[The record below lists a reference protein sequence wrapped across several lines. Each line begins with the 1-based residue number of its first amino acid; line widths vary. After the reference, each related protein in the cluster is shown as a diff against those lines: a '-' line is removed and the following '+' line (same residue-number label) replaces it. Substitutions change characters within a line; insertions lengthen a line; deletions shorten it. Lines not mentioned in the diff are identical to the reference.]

1 MEIKTKNSTCRIVQ
15 LHSTATNNTR
25 PRQHRGVSTRGP
37 KDTRR
42 ERDDMIHD
50 DFKGD
55 EKGREVQLAID
66 IEVDEDRCIF
76 DLHC

>member
-1 MEIKTKNSTCRIVQ
+1 MASAPAAPEA
-15 LHSTATNNTR
+15 LE
-25 PRQHRGVSTRGP
+25 
-37 KDTRR
+37 

>member
-1 MEIKTKNSTCRIVQ
+1 MSNYTVLPPIT
-15 LHSTATNNTR
+15 LD
-25 PRQHRGVSTRGP
+25 P
-37 KDTRR
+37 DTTMASAPAAPEALQ